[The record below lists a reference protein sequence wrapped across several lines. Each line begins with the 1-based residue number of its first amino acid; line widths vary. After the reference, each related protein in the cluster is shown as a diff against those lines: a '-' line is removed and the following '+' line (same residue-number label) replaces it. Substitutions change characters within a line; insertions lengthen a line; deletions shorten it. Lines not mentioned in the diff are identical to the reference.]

1 MRGAQEAG
9 EESLTEEGGSRS
21 LRPGCGAFANGYFS
35 YQSLAPPMKP
45 RPQALEQTGGAL
57 ASSGFPASTHLVPEV
72 SPGCWPRTG
81 FAQVSPGRQR
91 GLRGLESGHRGNLCH
106 LPDSVCGPDG
116 PGPSGQTSLG

>member
-45 RPQALEQTGGAL
+45 RPQALEHRRRSGQLWFPSKHSLSAGGVTWVL
-57 ASSGFPASTHLVPEV
+57 ASDWVCSGFSGAPKGAQ
-72 SPGCWPRTG
+72 RT
-81 FAQVSPGRQR
+81 
-91 GLRGLESGHRGNLCH
+91 
-106 LPDSVCGPDG
+106 
-116 PGPSGQTSLG
+116 